1 MHRVTARMRNSPV
14 RKLLASP
21 PQGAHAA
28 PFPHFIEPC
37 LATLRD
43 TPPEGADWL
52 HEIKYDGY
60 RTQCHLRAS
69 RPRLLTRRGYDWTE
83 RFGSLVDDI
92 AGLAV
97 DTAILD
103 GEVVA
108 IDEKGRPDYAKL
120 QADLAKGRGDR
131 LVYFVFDLL
140 YVDGLDLR
148 RASLLERKRVLR
160 GVLDR
165 SHAARVLFSDHLE
178 GNARAVVANACAMG
192 LEGIVS
198 KDRNAPYRS
207 GTNESWIKVK
217 CGRSDDFPIIAFVEK
232 LGAEPRRIA
241 SLYIGRRQ
249 NGRLLY
255 AGKARSGYTL
265 ESAERL
271 RDMLDP
277 YIRSTSPLDEPLHKP
292 KATWVEPVIAAEIAY
307 SSRTPNGLLR
317 EAVFKGI
324 RDDLAPR
331 AGPKTA
337 SDRRPGPA
345 ARSPTRVPRE
355 NILQLLPQAVV
366 PSKEELASYWAK
378 VGRRALR
385 YLARRPLKLVRHSRG
400 TTFYHKGSL
409 PPVPGPVHQLT
420 IEKRE
425 GGEGTRLWIDSID
438 GLIGLVAMGAVEL
451 HPWNATIDDLEHPDL
466 IVFDLDPGAGIERDF
481 LTETAFTLRDM
492 LKQEHLDSW
501 PKLTGGKGIH
511 LMVPV
516 EPTLT
521 HDEARDFAKAVSQR
535 LAATDRK
542 RYVTAADPARRKG
555 RIFIDYLRNGRGNT
569 AIGTCSPRARPG
581 FPVAARVTWKD
592 IADGL
597 PPDAFSLA
605 KPPRR

>member
-1 MHRVTARMRNSPV
+1 M
-14 RKLLASP
+14 RKLRAAP
-21 PQGAHAA
+21 PQGARPA
-28 PFPHFIEPC
+28 PFPQFIEPS

-43 TPPEGADWL
+43 TPPEGVDWL

-60 RTQCHLRAS
+60 RTQCQLRAS
-69 RPRLLTRRGYDWTE
+69 RPRLLTRRGHDWTE

-97 DTAILD
+97 DTAVFD

-108 IDEKGRPDYAKL
+108 IDEKGRPDYARL

-131 LVYFVFDLL
+131 LVYYVFDLL
-140 YVDGLDLR
+140 YVEGFDLR
-148 RASLLERKRVLR
+148 HASLLERKRVLR
-160 GVLDR
+160 SVLDGSR
-165 SHAARVLFSDHLE
+165 AARVLFSDHLD
-178 GNARAVVANACAMG
+178 GNGKAVVAKACAMG

-198 KDRNAPYRS
+198 KDRSAPYRS
-207 GTNESWIKVK
+207 GANESWIKVK

-232 LGAEPRRIA
+232 LGAVPRRVA

-271 RDMLDP
+271 REMLDP
-277 YIRSTSPLDEPLHKP
+277 YIRSTSPLDEPLDKP

-324 RDDLAPR
+324 RDDLAPS
-331 AGPKTA
+331 AVPPTA
-337 SDRRPGPA
+337 SDRKRRAPA
-345 ARSPTRVPRE
+345 GSSPARVPRE
-355 NILQLLPQAVV
+355 NILQLLPDALV
-366 PSKEELASYWAK
+366 PAKEELASYWAK

-400 TTFYHKGSL
+400 TTFYHKGRL
-409 PPVPGPVHQLT
+409 PPVPEPVHQLT

-466 IVFDLDPGAGIERDF
+466 IVFDLDPGDGVERDF
-481 LTETAFTLRDM
+481 LTATAFALRDM
-492 LKQEHLDSW
+492 LKHEHLDCW

-516 EPTLT
+516 EASLT
-521 HDEARDFAKAVSQR
+521 HDEARDFARAVSQR
-535 LAATDRK
+535 LAATDRR

-569 AIGTCSPRARPG
+569 AIGTYSPRARPG

-592 IADGL
+592 IRDGL
-597 PPDAFSLA
+597 PADAFSLA
-605 KPPRR
+605 EPPRR